1 MARIIAFANQKG
13 GVGKTTSAVNIAASL
28 GILGKKVLICDL
40 DPQGNSTSGFGINK
54 KQIRNSS
61 YEVLIGFTG
70 AENAIMSTN
79 FQNIWVMPSNINL
92 AGAEFDLYE
101 MENREFRLKSALESV
116 KENYDYV
123 IIDCPPSLGMLTVN
137 ALAAADGVIIPMQC
151 EYYALEGLGM
161 LMNTTSKIKKLYNPD
176 LQITGIVLTMFN
188 GRLVLSMQVV
198 AELKKYYADK
208 LFATPISRNIKLSE
222 APGFGMPVYYHDK
235 YCKGA
240 REYMEIAKELI
251 TRI

>member
-1 MARIIAFANQKG
+1 
-13 GVGKTTSAVNIAASL
+13 
-28 GILGKKVLICDL
+28 
-40 DPQGNSTSGFGINK
+40 
-54 KQIRNSS
+54 
-61 YEVLIGFTG
+61 
-70 AENAIMSTN
+70 
-79 FQNIWVMPSNINL
+79 
-92 AGAEFDLYE
+92 
-101 MENREFRLKSALESV
+101 
-116 KENYDYV
+116 
-123 IIDCPPSLGMLTVN
+123 
-137 ALAAADGVIIPMQC
+137 
-151 EYYALEGLGM
+151 M